1 MGINPNQE
9 QLLEI
14 LCLFPSGVVTEIAV
28 KGSILGYVRLG
39 LTPAKLASVN
49 WFLRTL
55 AFTTAQKQVTCF
67 SLCVGLVKGVTERG
81 CVTSCQVCYFLKKPF
96 SLLKTP
102 LFLFLSAAACFSSL
116 VAVGASQDSSG

>member
-1 MGINPNQE
+1 MGINPNQD

-49 WFLRTL
+49 
-55 AFTTAQKQVTCF
+55 
-67 SLCVGLVKGVTERG
+67 
-81 CVTSCQVCYFLKKPF
+81 
-96 SLLKTP
+96 
-102 LFLFLSAAACFSSL
+102 
-116 VAVGASQDSSG
+116 